1 MKIKLLFLSLVLSI
15 SMLTNAK
22 STIFHPSNDSIL
34 KSKDHVEVMT
44 FHAKKRCITC
54 LKIEELT
61 KEVINES
68 FAKEL
73 KSGKLVFRNIDITQ
87 NKEVAKKYKVAWSS
101 LIISLKKDNKEN
113 FENLTTFA
121 FAYARTNSIKFKS
134 ELKAKIILALKELD
148 KKK

>member
-1 MKIKLLFLSLVLSI
+1 MF
-15 SMLTNAK
+15 TNAEK
-22 STIFHPSNDSIL
+22 TSVNLSKDSMSI
-34 KSKDHVEVMT
+34 SKDHVEVLS

-61 KEVINES
+61 KEVVNES

-73 KSGKLVFRNIDITQ
+73 KSGKLVFKNIDITKE
-87 NKEVAKKYKVAWSS
+87 KEVAKKYKVAWSS
-101 LIISLKKDNKEN
+101 LILTLKKDKKEH

-121 FAYARTNSIKFKS
+121 FAYARTKPLKFKN

-148 KKK
+148 NKK